1 MMNREEVARIAGV
14 STTTVTRVVTGQ
26 GYVSEK
32 TRKKV
37 LDAVKQFNYKPNL
50 FAQNLR
56 RGKSNIIVVLAE
68 DLCNTYTAR
77 SIEVMAREAQKFGY
91 TMMLYTVTDHN
102 LRTIIDEIVQMR
114 VYGVIN
120 LTHII
125 ITEHDCAAVDEAKI
139 KTVNFFYRGSHS
151 DRDLNVDVDYAKAMR
166 EAFERLQKSDKHRP
180 IFIGGLVRGLLFNH
194 TRVQAFCELSKEFGW
209 YRGED
214 NIFAGDYPREKY
226 QQFGY
231 RCTKQVLENG
241 YPFDSVFCLTDT
253 VAVGVLRA
261 LHEARKR
268 IPEDVAVIGCD
279 NMYDSL
285 MTYPALTSIDNGVER
300 VCAEYIRFLVSD
312 KKSAELNIEAKL
324 VCRETL

>member
-37 LDAVKQFNYKPNL
+37 MDAVKQFNYKPNL

-56 RGKSNIIVVLAE
+56 HGKSNIVVVLTE

-77 SIEVMAREAQKFGY
+77 SIEVMMSEAQKYGY
-91 TMMLYTVTDHN
+91 TVMFYTVTDHN
-102 LRTIIDEIVQMR
+102 LSGVIDEIVQMR
-114 VYGVIN
+114 VFGVIN
-120 LTHII
+120 LTHIV
-125 ITEHDCAAVDEAKI
+125 ITERDCAAVDEAKI
-139 KTVNFFYRGSHS
+139 RTVNFFYRTDHS
-151 DRDLNVDVDYAKAMR
+151 DRDLNVDVDYAEAMR
-166 EAFERLQKSDKHRP
+166 EAFERLQKSGKRRP
-180 IFIGGLVRGLLFNH
+180 IFIGGLGRGLLFNH
-194 TRVQAFCELSKEFGW
+194 SRVHAFCELSKEYGW
-209 YRGED
+209 YRGEGS
-214 NIFAGDYPREKY
+214 IFSGDYPREKY

-231 RCTKQVLENG
+231 RCTKQALAEG

-253 VAVGVLRA
+253 AAVGVMCA
-261 LHEARKR
+261 LHEAHKC

-300 VCAEYIRFLVSD
+300 VCLEYIRFLVSD
-312 KKSAELNIEAKL
+312 KKSDDLNIEAKL
-324 VCRETL
+324 ICRDTL